1 LKFELNDGI
10 GQRGVFFKGL
20 TKEFMRYSI
29 IVLLELE
36 EMHKGSVQFIQNL
49 HKLFSNRQETFEI
62 LVITNGIGEFLKNE
76 LMALLNSHEKV
87 KALEF
92 NEKTTQAVCLKA
104 ALEETS
110 GEIMVVC
117 GSYQQITSD
126 SLLKLL
132 DNMEDEA
139 DIVTPWRQHRV
150 DSVLNQFQSKL
161 FNALVRKLTASV
173 YHDTSCTVKVFRR
186 EVLED
191 VEIYGNM
198 YRFLPILADQKGYK
212 AKEIKCEHYQQ
223 HGKST
228 YYGLTHY
235 INIFIDIFTLYF
247 KTWFIR
253 KPLRFFSAIGVILS
267 FTGVF
272 IASYVFVQKIIL
284 DYSIGNRPLLM
295 LAIFFMV
302 LGIQAASVGLLGEII
317 AFTYGRNRK
326 EYTIEKII

>member
-1 LKFELNDGI
+1 MK
-10 GQRGVFFKGL
+10 
-20 TKEFMRYSI
+20 YSI
-29 IVLLELE
+29 IILLELE
-36 EMHKGSVQFIQNL
+36 EMYKGSAQFIQNL
-49 HKLFSNRQETFEI
+49 FELFSNRQEPFEI
-62 LVITNGIGEFLKNE
+62 IVVANGIGEFLKNE
-76 LMALLNSHEKV
+76 LTALLIRHDKI

-92 NEKTTQAVCLKA
+92 NTKTTQAVCLKA
-104 ALEETS
+104 ALKETS
-110 GEIMVVC
+110 GELVVVC
-117 GSYQQITSD
+117 GSYQQITNNSI
-126 SLLKLL
+126 LKLL
-132 DNMEDEA
+132 NGIDSET

-150 DSVLNQFQSKL
+150 DSALNQFQSKL
-161 FNALVRKLTASV
+161 FNALLRKLTASS

-198 YRFLPILADQKGYK
+198 YRFLPILTDQKGFK

-247 KTWFIR
+247 NRWFTR

-267 FTGVF
+267 FIGLF
-272 IASYVFVQKIIL
+272 ITSYVFTQKFIL
-284 DYSIGNRPLLM
+284 GYSIGNRPLLL

-302 LGIQAASVGLLGEII
+302 LGIQAASAGLLGEII
-317 AFTYGRNRK
+317 AFTHGRHRK

>member
-1 LKFELNDGI
+1 MK
-10 GQRGVFFKGL
+10 
-20 TKEFMRYSI
+20 YSI

-36 EMHKGSVQFIQNL
+36 EMHKGSVQFIENL
-49 HKLFSNRQETFEI
+49 HELFSNRQEPFEI
-62 LVITNGIGEFLKNE
+62 IVIADGIGEFLKNE
-76 LMALLNSHEKV
+76 LMALLNRHDKV
-87 KALEF
+87 KVLEF
-92 NEKTTQAVCLKA
+92 NAKTTQAVCLKA
-104 ALEETS
+104 ALKETR

-132 DNMEDEA
+132 DNIEDET

-150 DSVLNQFQSKL
+150 DSALNQFQSKL
-161 FNALVRKLTASV
+161 FNALVRKLTASS

-186 EVLED
+186 EVLEA

-198 YRFLPILADQKGYK
+198 YRFLPLLADQKGFK
-212 AKEIKCEHYQQ
+212 TKEIKCEHYQQ
-223 HGKST
+223 HGRST
-228 YYGLTHY
+228 FYGLTHY
-235 INIFIDIFTLYF
+235 LSIFIDIFTLYF

-267 FTGVF
+267 FIGLLFT
-272 IASYVFVQKIIL
+272 AYVFTQKFFL
-284 DYSIGNRPLLM
+284 GYSIGNRPVLL

-317 AFTYGRNRK
+317 AFTHGRHRK

>member
-1 LKFELNDGI
+1 MK
-10 GQRGVFFKGL
+10 
-20 TKEFMRYSI
+20 YSI

-36 EMHKGSVQFIQNL
+36 EMHEGSVQFIQNL
-49 HKLFSNRQETFEI
+49 YELFSNRQEPFEI

-76 LMALLNSHEKV
+76 LTALLIRQDKI

-92 NEKTTQAVCLKA
+92 NTKTAQAVCLKA
-104 ALEETS
+104 ALKETS
-110 GEIMVVC
+110 GQIVVVC
-117 GSYQQITSD
+117 GSYQQITND

-132 DNMEDEA
+132 NSIDSET

-150 DSVLNQFQSKL
+150 DSFLNQFQSKL
-161 FNALVRKLTASV
+161 FNALVRKLTASG

-186 EVLED
+186 EVLEG

-198 YRFLPILADQKGYK
+198 YRFLSILADQKGFK
-212 AKEIKCEHYQQ
+212 TKEIKCEHYEQ

-228 YYGLTHY
+228 FYGLTHY

-267 FTGVF
+267 FIGLLFT
-272 IASYVFVQKIIL
+272 AYVFTQKFFL
-284 DYSIGNRPLLM
+284 GYSIGNRPMLL

-317 AFTYGRNRK
+317 AFIHGRHRK

>member
-1 LKFELNDGI
+1 MK
-10 GQRGVFFKGL
+10 
-20 TKEFMRYSI
+20 YSI

-49 HKLFSNRQETFEI
+49 YELFSNRQEPFEI
-62 LVITNGIGEFLKNE
+62 LVIANGIGELFKNE
-76 LMALLNSHEKV
+76 LTALLIRQDKI

-92 NEKTTQAVCLKA
+92 NTKTTQAVCLKA
-104 ALEETS
+104 ALKESS
-110 GEIMVVC
+110 GQIVVVC
-117 GSYQQITSD
+117 GSYQQITND

-132 DNMEDEA
+132 NSIDSET

-150 DSVLNQFQSKL
+150 DSTLNQFQSKL
-161 FNALVRKLTASV
+161 FNALVRKLTASS

-198 YRFLPILADQKGYK
+198 YRFLPILADQRGFKT
-212 AKEIKCEHYQQ
+212 KEIKCEHYQQ

-247 KTWFIR
+247 NTWFTR
-253 KPLRFFSAIGVILS
+253 KPLRFFSTIGVILS
-267 FTGVF
+267 CIGLF
-272 IASYVFVQKIIL
+272 ITSYVFAQKIIL
-284 DYSIGNRPLLM
+284 GYSIGDRSLLL

-302 LGIQAASVGLLGEII
+302 LGIQAASAGLLGEII
-317 AFTYGRNRK
+317 AFTHGRHRK

>member
-1 LKFELNDGI
+1 MK
-10 GQRGVFFKGL
+10 
-20 TKEFMRYSI
+20 YSI

-36 EMHKGSVQFIQNL
+36 EMHKGSVQFIENL
-49 HKLFSNRQETFEI
+49 YELISSRQEPFEI
-62 LVITNGIGEFLKNE
+62 IVIANGIGQFLKNE
-76 LMALLNSHEKV
+76 LMELLNRHDQI

-92 NEKTTQAVCLKA
+92 NAKTTQAVCLKA

-110 GEIMVVC
+110 GKIMAVC

-132 DNMEDEA
+132 DNIEDEI

-161 FNALVRKLTASV
+161 FNALVRKLTASS

-186 EVLED
+186 KVLEG

-198 YRFLPILADQKGYK
+198 YRFLPILADQKGFNT
-212 AKEIKCEHYQQ
+212 KEVKCEHYQQ

-228 YYGLTHY
+228 YYGLTRY

-267 FTGVF
+267 FTGFF
-272 IASYVFVQKIIL
+272 IASYVFAQKYFL
-284 DYSIGNRPLLM
+284 GYSIGNRPLLL

-317 AFTYGRNRK
+317 AFTHGRHRK